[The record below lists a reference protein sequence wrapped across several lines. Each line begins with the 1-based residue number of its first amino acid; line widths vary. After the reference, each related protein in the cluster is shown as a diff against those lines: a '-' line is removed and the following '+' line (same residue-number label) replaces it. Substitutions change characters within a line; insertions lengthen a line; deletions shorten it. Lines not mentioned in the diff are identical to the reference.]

1 MDDLMEIG
9 RFATASGLS
18 VEALRH
24 YDEVGVLKPADVDPR
39 TSYRRY
45 REDQLR
51 DARLICSLRGVDLP
65 VDEVREV
72 LATADENTTRE
83 LLQRHRQRL
92 ADRARRIDRM
102 LATSESYAEKGVP
115 LPTPQ
120 GCRVVQV
127 MISTRDVDESVRFY
141 ADAFGLEFTEDF
153 SSFVLGAW
161 DTDTFF
167 LLTVE
172 NWLDAGT
179 PSSFGLM
186 VDDVDARHSRA
197 LELGATEI
205 SPPTDY
211 GWKPRSS
218 VVDDPSGN
226 RIQLS
231 QG

>member
-1 MDDLMEIG
+1 MDELMEIG

-18 VEALRH
+18 VDALRH
-24 YDEVGVLKPADVDPR
+24 YDEVGVLKPASVDPR

-45 REDQLR
+45 SADQLR
-51 DARLICSLRGVDLP
+51 AARLVCSLRGVDLP

-72 LATADENTTRE
+72 LDSADEGTTRA

-92 ADRARRIDRM
+92 ADRAERLDRM
-102 LATSESYAEKGVP
+102 LATSAAYVEDGVP
-115 LPTPQ
+115 LPSPS

-127 MISTRDVDESVRFY
+127 MISTRDLDESVGFY
-141 ADAFGLEFTEDF
+141 TEAFGLEFHADF

-161 DTDTFF
+161 DTDSFF

-172 NWLDAGT
+172 NWLDGS
-179 PSSFGLM
+179 PSSFGLL
-186 VDDVDARHSRA
+186 VDDLDPRHARA
-197 LELGATEI
+197 LELGAREI

-211 GWKPRSS
+211 GWKPRCS

>member
-1 MDDLMEIG
+1 MEIG

-18 VEALRH
+18 VDALRH
-24 YDEVGVLKPADVDPR
+24 YDEVGVLKPASVDPR

-45 REDQLR
+45 SAAQLR
-51 DARLICSLRGVDLP
+51 DARLVCSLRGVDLP
-65 VDEVREV
+65 VDEVRQVVGAADGSTSREV
-72 LATADENTTRE
+72 LM
-83 LLQRHRQRL
+83 RHRQRL
-92 ADRARRIDRM
+92 AERADRLDRM
-102 LATSESYAEKGVP
+102 LATSAAYVENRAP
-115 LPTPQ
+115 LPSRQ

-127 MISTRDVDESVRFY
+127 MVATRDLDESVRFY
-141 ADAFGLEFTEDF
+141 TETFGLEFDADF

-161 DTDTFF
+161 DTDSFF

-172 NWLDAGT
+172 NWLDEGT

-186 VDDVDARHSRA
+186 VDDVDARHAAA
-197 LELGATEI
+197 LALGGREI

-211 GWKPRSS
+211 GWKPRCS

-231 QG
+231 RG